1 MRVIGL
7 LTHLGR
13 KIIATAHAEDP
24 SLLRVL
30 VGSHM
35 SLKSSQGIEVI
46 TPVVDGHRCG
56 RERDA

>member
-1 MRVIGL
+1 MGL
-7 LTHLGR
+7 LTHFGR

-35 SLKSSQGIEVI
+35 SLNSSHGIEVI
-46 TPVVDGHRCG
+46 TPVVRSADVDEMGVCM
-56 RERDA
+56 